1 MKIFFL
7 WCLLLLSVSIQ
18 AEPFQ
23 GATISYGKEQCV
35 ALNRFAETSG
45 AKYRSTDSKKEEE
58 LCHIDFANRG
68 IGLCPKTWSTSP
80 GTVIYDIEKSSY
92 NGNPGDF
99 EAKYCPKQRALK
111 GTVSGVDKLAS
122 FKQSVNGQFDQR
134 TSATFSQASPLYY
147 QFSRYFNMTVDIPAA
162 VIRTMDA
169 KTHLHRVA
177 SKGPGMAQ
185 GRMNL
190 AGWNVIKSAEENP
203 LGYRPVNEFYYG
215 DSSDGLFYG
224 TLLKGHGARYGA
236 EFNGNIAGKGYSQQY
251 LFFQQ
256 TPAFSALASPKKFSD
271 AMAAG
276 ITLSKKDPVVAK
288 ALKSEVSPE
297 QMMLWMQEL
306 SEIAIIDHIFS
317 QQDRPGNIDY
327 LWVWYYVNDKGE
339 LKTKRDDS
347 EVSRV
352 KMDSIQVPEEVKK
365 NSRYVLLQK
374 TQLNDNDAGGRRY
387 TNFTKKF
394 GLLEKIRH
402 LNAVT
407 YRQLIRLAKD
417 FEAKGD
423 FYHYLSKTFYL
434 STTNRDLIAQNT
446 ILAAQILKSTCKS
459 GAIKFDLNSEAYFLT
474 RKAEEVQVDCEN
486 PS

>member
-7 WCLLLLSVSIQ
+7 LFLLILSASTQ
-18 AEPFQ
+18 ADAFQ
-23 GATISYGKEQCV
+23 GTAKNYGKEQCFS
-35 ALNRFAETSG
+35 LNRFVEKSG
-45 AKYRSTDSKKEEE
+45 AKYRSTDTKKEEA
-58 LCHIDFANRG
+58 LCDIDFNDKG
-68 IGLCPKTWSTSP
+68 IGMCPKTWSTSP

-99 EAKYCPKQRALK
+99 ESKYCPKQRALK

-122 FKQSVNGQFDQR
+122 FKQSVNGQFNQS

-147 QFSRYFNMTVDIPAA
+147 HFSRYFNMTVDIPVA
-162 VIRTMDA
+162 VIRTMDV

-190 AGWNVIKSAEENP
+190 AGWNVVKSAEETP
-203 LGYRPVNEFYYG
+203 SGYRPVNEFYYG
-215 DSSDGLFYG
+215 DASNGLLYG
-224 TLLKGHGARYGA
+224 TLLKGHGTRYGA

-256 TPAFSALASPKKFSD
+256 TPAFSALSSPKKFLD

-276 ITLSKKDPVVAK
+276 IALSKKDPVVAK
-288 ALKSEVSPE
+288 ALRSEVSAE
-297 QMMLWMQEL
+297 QMMFWMQEM

-339 LKTKRDDS
+339 LKTKRDDA
-347 EVSRV
+347 EVSRI
-352 KMDSIQVPEEVKK
+352 KMASIQLPEEVKK
-365 NSRYVLLQK
+365 NARYVLIQK

-407 YRQLIRLAKD
+407 YRQLNRLAND
-417 FEAKGD
+417 FQAKGD
-423 FYHYLSKTFYL
+423 FYNYLRNTFYL
-434 STTNRDLIAQNT
+434 STAYTDTIVQNT
-446 ILAAQILKSTCKS
+446 IQAAQILKATCKS
-459 GAIKFDLNSEAYFLT
+459 GALKFDLDSEAYLLT
-474 RKAEEVQVDCEN
+474 KKVDELQVDCEN
-486 PS
+486 P